1 LVTICSED
9 TGGLEVVEDAG
20 ADVVLEDAGM
30 DVVVGSTGDI
40 EELEEASTSL
50 AL

>member
-1 LVTICSED
+1 
-9 TGGLEVVEDAG
+9 VEDAG

-30 DVVVGSTGDI
+30 DVVVGGTGDI
-40 EELEEASTSL
+40 VELEEASTGL

>member
-9 TGGLEVVEDAG
+9 TGGLEDAG

-30 DVVVGSTGDI
+30 DVVVGGTGDI